1 MIQANVDGL
10 EKTVNMYDA
19 AASRIDALDQIVS
32 TMKDSNQFENA
43 INRIEQAVDGKSVEL
58 DQKYGLLEQK
68 LNTGVD
74 KNMEKFL
81 EMINSFVNS
90 FSKNN
95 YEDLGAKLNAIES
108 RIDGSSGSVNEELE
122 KIVTRLDVCF

>member
-1 MIQANVDGL
+1 
-10 EKTVNMYDA
+10 MYDA

>member
-1 MIQANVDGL
+1 LIQANVDGL